1 MGRVFSTLFNN
12 TLLKLKYF
20 KSFLNFQCHYKS
32 RKVWH
37 QYWGVKQ
44 KLLSTFAFLLYYSIQ
59 YCSTAKE
66 SNTAP
71 LMIGRCLK
79 VNTRVYLWRKQRFF
93 FSSSSSPQQIV
104 AKECGTICSTDLFF
118 TVKCQQE
125 YKYEHW
131 QILLEINFQQ
141 TVLFLNQSIQ

>member
-32 RKVWH
+32 RKLWH

-44 KLLSTFAFLLYYSIQ
+44 NFFPNLHLLYYSIQ
-59 YCSTAKE
+59 YCSTVKE
-66 SNTAP
+66 SNSAP
-71 LMIGRCLK
+71 LLIGRCLTE
-79 VNTRVYLWRKQRFF
+79 NTKIYLWRKQRLC
-93 FSSSSSPQQIV
+93 FSSSSSPRQIV

-141 TVLFLNQSIQ
+141 TVLFLNQPIQ